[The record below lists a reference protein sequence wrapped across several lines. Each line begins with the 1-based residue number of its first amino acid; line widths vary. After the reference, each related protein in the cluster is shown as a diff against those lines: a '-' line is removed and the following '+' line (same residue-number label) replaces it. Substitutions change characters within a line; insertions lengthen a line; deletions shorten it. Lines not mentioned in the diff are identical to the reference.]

1 MRTLAIVVV
10 GLVSGIIGA
19 VSVSA
24 LGGTTASPVA
34 TAPRS
39 TPEARNRS
47 DVLRGVVPPGWDARY
62 VKRAPATPS
71 LRDERDEVG
80 RADPSDPSAMIAAR
94 EAERLA
100 SYQEELAVRERQLTD
115 HERES
120 VDPAWSSSQQQRIQR
135 SFEGQPMIEG
145 ALGVRVECRSKSC
158 LVSIQYS
165 SPQDALERRGPFPRV
180 EGCDGLSSVL
190 TPPTSAGPYDV
201 TAMYHCKT

>member
-80 RADPSDPSAMIAAR
+80 RADPSDPSAMCAAR
-94 EAERLA
+94 EAEPLA
-100 SYQEELAVRERQLTD
+100 SSSASSPTTSAR
-115 HERES
+115 
-120 VDPAWSSSQQQRIQR
+120 AWTPRGRARSSSGSSAR
-135 SFEGQPMIEG
+135 SRANP
-145 ALGVRVECRSKSC
+145 
-158 LVSIQYS
+158 
-165 SPQDALERRGPFPRV
+165 
-180 EGCDGLSSVL
+180 
-190 TPPTSAGPYDV
+190 
-201 TAMYHCKT
+201 